1 MSSIIK
7 GVSGI
12 YTNWIKPQDIT
23 FVETKDESVK
33 KNLVIEEDEPVK
45 KDLVKKDPVKK
56 DLVKKD
62 PVKKDLV
69 KKDPGSFQ
77 FKPIVFN
84 DEEDDTIYRMVLMLL
99 GEPVCNINNKS
110 FYVLPI
116 KSLKNMNIYPYRHQR
131 VFNSEHVET
140 LKNGIL
146 KTGYLYHPIILVNIK
161 ERNEISII
169 DGQHRFK
176 ALKSLLST
184 FSDEKLDSIKVQ
196 IEVINLENDDAAI
209 MEVYR
214 NVNTCEPIDMK
225 KIISE
230 QDYVGFIHKMK
241 LRFGKKVI
249 IESDKQYKHYL
260 IESRLKTELM
270 KYNLLLNIPA
280 DILMNKMVSMN
291 EELKE
296 MALLLN
302 KLTPLEKQRC
312 EKHDFWL
319 GTDFPNW
326 VKRIN

>member
-1 MSSIIK
+1 
-7 GVSGI
+7 
-12 YTNWIKPQDIT
+12 
-23 FVETKDESVK
+23 
-33 KNLVIEEDEPVK
+33 
-45 KDLVKKDPVKK
+45 
-56 DLVKKD
+56 
-62 PVKKDLV
+62 
-69 KKDPGSFQ
+69 
-77 FKPIVFN
+77 
-84 DEEDDTIYRMVLMLL
+84 
-99 GEPVCNINNKS
+99 
-110 FYVLPI
+110 
-116 KSLKNMNIYPYRHQR
+116 MNIQPYRHQR

-184 FSDEKLDSIKVQ
+184 FTAEKLESIKVQ

-230 QDYVGFIHKMK
+230 QDYVGLIHKMK

-280 DILMNKMVSMN
+280 DILINKIVNMN

-296 MALLLN
+296 TALLLN

-312 EKHDFWL
+312 EKYDFWL

>member
-12 YTNWIKPQDIT
+12 YSWIKPQDIT
-23 FVETKDESVK
+23 FVETKVEEPLNK
-33 KNLVIEEDEPVK
+33 KDPIKKELVIEDDESFQVK
-45 KDLVKKDPVKK
+45 NDVFKKVQLKKDPVKK
-56 DLVKKD
+56 E
-62 PVKKDLV
+62 
-69 KKDPGSFQ
+69 SFKI
-77 FKPIVFN
+77 KPIVFN

-99 GEPVCNINNKS
+99 GEPVYNINNKS

-116 KSLKNMNIYPYRHQR
+116 KSLKNMNIQPYRHQR

-184 FSDEKLDSIKVQ
+184 FTAEKLESIKVQ

-230 QDYVGFIHKMK
+230 QDYVGLIHKMK

-280 DILMNKMVSMN
+280 DILINKIVNMN

-296 MALLLN
+296 TALLLN

-312 EKHDFWL
+312 EKYDFWL